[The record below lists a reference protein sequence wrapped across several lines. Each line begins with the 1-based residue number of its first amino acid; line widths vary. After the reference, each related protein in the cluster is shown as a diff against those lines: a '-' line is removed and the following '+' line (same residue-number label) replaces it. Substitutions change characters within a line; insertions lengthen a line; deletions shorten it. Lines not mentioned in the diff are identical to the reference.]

1 MNVIRRAS
9 TFAAARS
16 AADRGAAESQE
27 ELAKVLPFLF
37 AVRWGAWAIAW
48 VIVWVGNLSKVNSS
62 HEPVLLAVTFTEIL
76 GTTLYVPLMRPR
88 VRRAFGARLG
98 PRDDLIVLG
107 LLGVA
112 VALIVTYYSGGWSSP
127 YYHYGLASLL
137 VPAFLLGWRRS
148 VLLLAGFLGA
158 YLLIL
163 SNAGRGLDGTW
174 VDEDIAAIVMTPALV
189 VIVVQYLA
197 QLTRR
202 LDQQRGQAQ
211 RALLETSALYRV
223 AQTVATADRPETLT
237 AHVAGMLEG
246 LSRFEGL
253 AVLAIDHGGTL
264 RRDTGFGATIG
275 ADVDLSPEQLQTLS
289 QPDAVIRLAIGS
301 PPEPALLVPIHVQGQ
316 AWGVIAWRARS
327 EAAEQADL
335 RLVQAVAGQLSLGL
349 TKITLSRQKEELAAQ
364 EERSRIA
371 REIHDGIAQSIYML
385 SLNLEKAAEV
395 ARDDAKLGQRLGG
408 LVGLAKEALLEVR
421 HYIFDLKPLLAGDA
435 GLAGTIRAQMREF
448 SAVSGLPVDLK
459 VDGDDRTVPPAVGSS
474 LYRITQEALANV
486 FRHAEANSIE
496 ARLAFNPG
504 ELLLEIRDDGCGF
517 DVEPAGSVSPLGR
530 GLRNIQQRA
539 SEAGGDA
546 QVLSAPG
553 LGTTV
558 RVILPLENRL

>member
-1 MNVIRRAS
+1 MNVIRRA
-9 TFAAARS
+9 TTITAARATS
-16 AADRGAAESQE
+16 KAGATEASQE

-48 VIVWVGNLSKVNSS
+48 VIVWVGHLSKVNSS

-76 GTTLYVPLMRPR
+76 GTTLYIPLLRSR
-88 VRRAFGARLG
+88 VRRAFGTRLG

-158 YLLIL
+158 YLLVL
-163 SNAGRGLDGTW
+163 STAGRGLDGTW
-174 VDEDIAAIVMTPALV
+174 VDEDIAAIIMTPALV
-189 VIVVQYLA
+189 IVVVQYLA

-202 LDQQRGQAQ
+202 LDQQRAQAQ
-211 RALLETSALYRV
+211 RSLLETSALYRV
-223 AQTVATADRPETLT
+223 AQTVATADRPETLM
-237 AHVAGMLEG
+237 AHVVETLEG

-253 AVLAIDHGGTL
+253 AVLLVSDDGAL
-264 RRDTGFGATIG
+264 SLEAGFGATVEPE
-275 ADVDLSPEQLQTLS
+275 ARLSAEQLQTLS
-289 QPDAVIRLAIGS
+289 QPDGVVRLS
-301 PPEPALLVPIHVQGQ
+301 TPETPHAMLLVPIHVQERL
-316 AWGVIAWRARS
+316 WGVVAWRARS
-327 EAAEQADL
+327 DAAEQADL

-349 TKITLSRQKEELAAQ
+349 TKIALSRQKEELAAQ

-395 ARDDAKLGQRLGG
+395 ARDDARLGQRLGG

-435 GLAGTIRAQMREF
+435 SLAEHHPRPDAGVQRRLRPARRAEGGRRGAERAAGGRELALPDHAGGAGQRLPARRREEHRGAARVQRRRALAGDPRRRPRLRHRAGRRRRVAGARPAQHP
-448 SAVSGLPVDLK
+448 SAG
-459 VDGDDRTVPPAVGSS
+459 VGG
-474 LYRITQEALANV
+474 R
-486 FRHAEANSIE
+486 RRC
-496 ARLAFNPG
+496 AR
-504 ELLLEIRDDGCGF
+504 
-517 DVEPAGSVSPLGR
+517 
-530 GLRNIQQRA
+530 
-539 SEAGGDA
+539 
-546 QVLSAPG
+546 
-553 LGTTV
+553 
-558 RVILPLENRL
+558 